1 VPVTGR
7 VDSRKMSKSQA
18 SRLSYF
24 LLSAGALALDR
35 VTKWQ
40 VQQRIELRDSIT
52 VIPKFFRLIH
62 LENPGAAFGFFSETP
77 TPLKLGILITLSIV
91 ALVPVSILL
100 WRSSQSLSSTS
111 VGLAL
116 ILGGAV
122 GNLWD
127 RLLHHRVTDFLLFYY
142 RQYEWPAFNFADS
155 AIVVGATLLVFDL
168 LFSRA
173 PKDSRAAQSQPS

>member
-1 VPVTGR
+1 
-7 VDSRKMSKSQA
+7 MSKVRVG
-18 SRLSYF
+18 RLFYLF
-24 LLSAGALALDR
+24 ITAGALVLDR

-40 VQQRIELRDSIT
+40 VQRRIELHDGIT
-52 VIPKFFRLIH
+52 IIPGFFRLIH
-62 LENPGAAFGFFSETP
+62 LENPGAAFGFFSQTP
-77 TPLKLGILITLSIV
+77 TPLKLGLLITLSIV

-100 WRSSQSLSSTS
+100 WRSSRALSSTS

-116 ILGGAV
+116 ILGGAI

-155 AIVVGATLLVFDL
+155 AIVVGAALLVVDL
-168 LFSRA
+168 LFTNA
-173 PKDSRAAQSQPS
+173 PQEKPAQSDP

>member
-1 VPVTGR
+1 
-7 VDSRKMSKSQA
+7 MSKV
-18 SRLSYF
+18 RVGRPFY
-24 LLSAGALALDR
+24 LLITAAALVLDR

-40 VQQRIELRDSIT
+40 VQRRIELHDGIT
-52 VIPKFFRLIH
+52 VIPGFFRLIH
-62 LENPGAAFGFFSETP
+62 LENPGAAFGFFSQTP
-77 TPLKLGILITLSIV
+77 TPLKLGLLITLSIV

-100 WRSSQSLSSTS
+100 WRSSRELTCTS

-116 ILGGAV
+116 ILGGAI

-155 AIVVGATLLVFDL
+155 AIVVGATLLVIDL
-168 LFSRA
+168 LFSKTPQEKSA
-173 PKDSRAAQSQPS
+173 